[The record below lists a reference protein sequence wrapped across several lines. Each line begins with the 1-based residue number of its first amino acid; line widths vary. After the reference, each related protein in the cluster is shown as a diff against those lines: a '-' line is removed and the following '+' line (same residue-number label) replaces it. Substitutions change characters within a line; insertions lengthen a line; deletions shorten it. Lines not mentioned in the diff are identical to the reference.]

1 MMSRSAW
8 ILWLL
13 FGAVSM
19 LAAQDRVLPPADQ
32 HARDLEARYAHAL
45 PPGQFRLLG
54 DGNDAVPALWIE
66 QVTGQPQGGVL
77 IVHDD
82 GQHPDWPRLV
92 QDMRRH
98 LPDSGWSTLAISV
111 PARPVPRVPP
121 RTLEDGEVTAASA
134 AGHLADDTF
143 DPEVQRRL
151 QLGLSE
157 LTDNEGLLN
166 LAFVGVGSGA
176 VHLTR
181 FMVETV
187 QPQAIENAGFGL
199 ILVGAHERDTE
210 ELMTLLNNVTVPI
223 LDIYLPTDRARQAA
237 QQRRAA
243 VTRAGLTQI
252 TQVQEQPW
260 ITAHRGGP
268 QVVTRRAWGWLRN
281 NMGGREDVRAVDLNG
296 VGD

>member
-8 ILWLL
+8 ILWCVLWVA
-13 FGAVSM
+13 GT
-19 LAAQDRVLPPADQ
+19 LAAQERVMPPLDQ
-32 HARDLEARYAHAL
+32 HARDLESRYANAL

-54 DGNDAVPALWIE
+54 GGDAAVPALWIE
-66 QVTGQPQGGVL
+66 QMTGQPQGGAL

-92 QDMRRH
+92 QDLRRH

-111 PARPVPRVPP
+111 PPKPMPRVPP
-121 RTLEDGEVTAASA
+121 RTLENGEIVAASA
-134 AGHLADDTF
+134 AGNEPDATF
-143 DPEVQRRL
+143 DPEISRRL
-151 QLGLSE
+151 QLALTE
-157 LTDNEGLLN
+157 LTDNESLFN
-166 LAFVGVGSGA
+166 LALIGVGTGA
-176 VHLTR
+176 VQLAR
-181 FMVETV
+181 FLVEEV

-210 ELMTLLNNVTVPI
+210 ALMALLANVTVPV

-243 VTRAGLTQI
+243 VQRAGLTQI

-260 ITAHRGGP
+260 VTAHRSGP
-268 QVVTRRAWGWLRN
+268 QVVTRRTWGWLRN
-281 NMGGREDVRAVDLNG
+281 QMGGREDVRAVDLNG
-296 VGD
+296 AGN